1 MARLLRAM
9 VLTLAVFGSISLPA
23 AAASGDAVV
32 RESGL
37 LRVEA
42 PANFDRYAD
51 SVLSHATAAMRN
63 LNQAT
68 GDPLLAPVRFILAP
82 DEATFLELAGN
93 EGEQSLAVSLGG
105 AQTVVVSRPAMMKA
119 GADKILQ
126 VLTHELAHVYLDVR
140 CRGAV
145 PRWVHEGVAQL
156 LAGEW
161 TDGPGDATLTIA
173 AYTGGLIPLAELV
186 QGFPLDVT
194 RRQMAYA
201 EAYSAVR
208 FLVREDHSNSP
219 HQFLRRLSGDDGREY
234 LRTLSGG
241 VELMAL
247 QKRWQTE
254 LRSPLAIA
262 AILLGNGFF
271 WGLSAALVI
280 AAWFVVRRRSRVIRS
295 RWAAEEA
302 EAAEWNEPPH
312 EAEWTYLDST
322 PDDDENPVDEDW
334 EGEEWKRGGLN

>member
-1 MARLLRAM
+1 MMHHWLLVAIMAWTVM
-9 VLTLAVFGSISLPA
+9 LPGIAGA
-23 AAASGDAVV
+23 ADAVV

-42 PANFDRYAD
+42 PGGFDRYAD
-51 SVLSHATAAMRN
+51 SVLSHATAAMRS

-68 GDPLLAPVRFILAP
+68 GDPLLAPVKFILAP

-105 AQTVVVSRPAMMKA
+105 AQTVVISRPAMMKA

-126 VLTHELAHVYLDVR
+126 VLTHELVHVYLDVR
-140 CRGAV
+140 CRGPV

-161 TDGPGDATLTIA
+161 LDGPGEATLTIA
-173 AYTGGLIPLAELV
+173 AYTGGLIPLSELV
-186 QGFPLDVT
+186 RGFPQDVT

-201 EAYSAVR
+201 EAHSAIR

-219 HQFLRRLSGDDGREY
+219 HQFLRRISGDEGREY
-234 LRTLSGG
+234 LRHLSGG
-241 VELMAL
+241 MELMAL
-247 QKRWQTE
+247 QSRWQTE
-254 LRSPLAIA
+254 LKSPLAIA

-271 WGLSAALVI
+271 WGISAGLVI
-280 AAWFVVRRRSRVIRS
+280 AAWFVVRRRSRMIRN

-312 EAEWTYLDST
+312 EAEWTYLDSA
-322 PDDDENPVDEDW
+322 DDALDVPAEPWIDEDD
-334 EGEEWKRGGLN
+334 EGEEWKRNAR